1 MLGGAV
7 CTTLGLH
14 YRDCPD
20 VSRNL
25 GQGEPSLG
33 IGEPR
38 NRENM
43 LAGHANAATTLRYD
57 RRPEEIKRLAVGLL
71 RVTYRVSQMRLV

>member
-1 MLGGAV
+1 M

-33 IGEPR
+33 IVEPR

-43 LAGHANAATTLRYD
+43 LAGHANVATTLRYD
-57 RRPEEIKRLAVGLL
+57 RRPEESTGAPWGSSGCPTGCL
-71 RVTYRVSQMRLV
+71 R